1 MFNQAP
7 HTDSSKI
14 QTLVLGVG
22 NTLMMDEG
30 IGVRVVERLVQ
41 NFMIPEEVQVLD
53 GGTLGM
59 DLLYYME
66 GVPNLLI
73 VDAVQ
78 ANREPGY
85 LLRLTNDEVPAF
97 LSMKMS
103 PHQIGVPDMLA
114 TARLRGTTPPN
125 IVLWGVQPEKIEIG
139 LELSETLAALVNPL
153 VANVVDELRKWGHQV
168 GRIVNPT

>member
-1 MFNQAP
+1 MTEP
-7 HTDSSKI
+7 TKT

-22 NTLMMDEG
+22 NTLMSDEG

-41 NFMIPEEVQVLD
+41 NYFIPEDVQVLD

-73 VDAVQ
+73 VDAIQ
-78 ANREPGY
+78 ADREPGF
-85 LLRLTNDEVPAF
+85 LLRLVNEEVPAF

-114 TARLRGTTPPN
+114 TAKLRGTTPSN
-125 IVLWGVQPEKIEIG
+125 IVLWGVQPELIEIG
-139 LELSETLAALVNPL
+139 MELSETLAPL
-153 VANVVDELRKWGHQV
+153 VDVIVEKVVEELKKWGHQIMPASA
-168 GRIVNPT
+168 RTTR

>member
-1 MFNQAP
+1 MAEP
-7 HTDSSKI
+7 TKV

-22 NTLMMDEG
+22 NTLMSDEG
-30 IGVRVVERLVQ
+30 IGVHVVERLVKSYE
-41 NFMIPEEVQVLD
+41 IPEEVQVLD

-73 VDAVQ
+73 VDAIQ
-78 ANREPGY
+78 ADREPGY
-85 LLRLTNDEVPAF
+85 LLRLVNDEVPAF
-97 LSMKMS
+97 FSMKMS

-125 IVLWGVQPEKIEIG
+125 IVLWGVQPERIEIG
-139 LELSETLAALVNPL
+139 LELSETLAALVDTL
-153 VANVVDELRKWGHQV
+153 VAKVVDELRKWGHELS
-168 GRIVNPT
+168 PSA

>member
-1 MFNQAP
+1 MA
-7 HTDSSKI
+7 DSNKVR
-14 QTLVLGVG
+14 TLVLGVG
-22 NTLMMDEG
+22 NTLMSDEG
-30 IGVRVVERLVQ
+30 IGVRVVECLVN
-41 NFMIPEEVQVLD
+41 NFSIPEEVQVLD

-78 ANREPGY
+78 ANREPGH
-85 LLRLTNDEVPAF
+85 LLRLENDEVPAF
-97 LSMKMS
+97 LSMKVS

-125 IVLWGVQPEKIEIG
+125 IVLWGVQPDRVEIG
-139 LELSETLAALVNPL
+139 MELSGTLEPL
-153 VANVVDELRKWGHQV
+153 VDVLVENVVQELRRWGHDITPV
-168 GRIVNPT
+168 PR

>member
-1 MFNQAP
+1 MSEP
-7 HTDSSKI
+7 TKV

-22 NTLMMDEG
+22 NTLMSDEG
-30 IGVRVVERLVQ
+30 IGVHVVERLVQ
-41 NFMIPEEVQVLD
+41 RYNVPEEIQVLD

-73 VDAVQ
+73 VDAIQ

-85 LLRLTNDEVPAF
+85 LLRLADDDVPAF

-114 TARLRGTTPPN
+114 TAKLRGTTPPN
-125 IVLWGVQPEKIEIG
+125 IVLWGVQPELIEIG
-139 LELSETLAALVNPL
+139 TDLSGTLLALLDSL
-153 VANVVDELRKWGHQV
+153 VEKVVDELRRWGHTIEPRV
-168 GRIVNPT
+168 DA

>member
-1 MFNQAP
+1 VA
-7 HTDSSKI
+7 DSNKVR
-14 QTLVLGVG
+14 TLVLGVG
-22 NTLMMDEG
+22 NTLMSDEG
-30 IGVRVVERLVQ
+30 IGVRVVECLVN
-41 NFMIPEEVQVLD
+41 NFSIPEEVQVLD

-78 ANREPGY
+78 ANREPGH
-85 LLRLTNDEVPAF
+85 LLRLENDEVPAF
-97 LSMKMS
+97 LSMKVS

-125 IVLWGVQPEKIEIG
+125 IVLWGVQPDRVEIG
-139 LELSETLAALVNPL
+139 MELSGTLEPL
-153 VANVVDELRKWGHQV
+153 VDVLVENVVQELRRWGHDITPV
-168 GRIVNPT
+168 PR

>member
-1 MFNQAP
+1 M
-7 HTDSSKI
+7 S
-14 QTLVLGVG
+14 
-22 NTLMMDEG
+22 DEG
-30 IGVRVVERLVQ
+30 IGVHVVERLVKSY
-41 NFMIPEEVQVLD
+41 IVPEEVQVLD

-73 VDAVQ
+73 VDAIQ
-78 ANREPGY
+78 ANREAGY
-85 LLRLTNDEVPAF
+85 LLRLVNDEVPAF

-125 IVLWGVQPEKIEIG
+125 IVLWGVQPERIEIG
-139 LELSETLAALVNPL
+139 LELSETLAPLVDTL
-153 VANVVDELRKWGHQV
+153 VANVVDELRKWGHELSP
-168 GRIVNPT
+168 NA

>member
-1 MFNQAP
+1 VAEP
-7 HTDSSKI
+7 TKV

-22 NTLMMDEG
+22 NTLMSDEG
-30 IGVRVVERLVQ
+30 IGVHVVERLVRRY
-41 NFMIPEEVQVLD
+41 IVPEEVQVLD

-73 VDAVQ
+73 VDAIQ
-78 ANREPGY
+78 ADREPGY

-114 TARLRGTTPPN
+114 TAKLRGTTPPN
-125 IVLWGVQPEKIEIG
+125 IVLWGVQPERIEIG
-139 LELSETLAALVNPL
+139 MELSETLAPL
-153 VANVVDELRKWGHQV
+153 VDVMVGKIVEELQKWGHQV
-168 GRIVNPT
+168 RSQI

>member
-1 MFNQAP
+1 MTEPTQ
-7 HTDSSKI
+7 I

-22 NTLMMDEG
+22 NTLMSDEG

-41 NFMIPEEVQVLD
+41 NYIVPEEVQVLD

-73 VDAVQ
+73 VDAIQ
-78 ANREPGY
+78 AGREPGY
-85 LLRLTNDEVPAF
+85 LLRLTNDQVPAF

-114 TARLRGTTPPN
+114 TAKLRGTTPPN
-125 IVLWGVQPEKIEIG
+125 IVLWGIQPDLIEIG
-139 LELSETLAALVNPL
+139 MDLSETLAPL
-153 VANVVDELRKWGHQV
+153 VDVVVEKVVDELKTWGHQV
-168 GRIVNPT
+168 HPQI

>member
-1 MFNQAP
+1 M
-7 HTDSSKI
+7 TDSSKV

-22 NTLMMDEG
+22 NTLMSDEG
-30 IGVRVVERLVQ
+30 IGVHVVERLVQ
-41 NFMIPEEVQVLD
+41 SYEIPQEVQVLD

-73 VDAVQ
+73 VDAIQ
-78 ANREPGY
+78 ADREPGY
-85 LLRLTNDEVPAF
+85 LLRLINDEVPAF

-125 IVLWGVQPEKIEIG
+125 IVLWGVQPERIEIG
-139 LELSETLAALVNPL
+139 MELSETLAPL
-153 VANVVDELRKWGHQV
+153 VDILVEKVVDELKKWGHHA
-168 GRIVNPT
+168 GRIANPTYTA